1 MRHPRWRTAASAALL
16 LGALGATRAEAY
28 EQEVKKQAEELAERI
43 QRAGRKR
50 VAVVDFVDLEGN
62 VTQLGRFLAEELSV
76 TLSALPVDLEVIDR
90 NHLATLLK
98 EKKLSAEGL
107 VDPSTTRRLGEI
119 LGVDVLVTGSLT
131 SFGESVRVTTKAL
144 DAATAKMIAASRV
157 DVAKVETIRALLSAD
172 LSEPGTAARKPP
184 RAKTAKPPQSAS
196 VFDELPR
203 VLEQNKF
210 SFELKGCELT
220 GRTAVCKLAVTN
232 LSPERR
238 TLSVTGSSR
247 LYDDNGNVYRVADA
261 AIANVE
267 GAMPGERS
275 KVSMPL
281 HHDVAVILTIAFRD
295 LAPDATRVSALE
307 ITCRAGTS
315 FVVTFKGV
323 AFLARGLPPALSTAR
338 RAGQRTSRE
347 ACSHGA
353 RPATRL

>member
-1 MRHPRWRTAASAALL
+1 MCERGVRAAVW
-16 LGALGATRAEAY
+16 ATLVVACLTVVAEADAY

-50 VAVVDFVDLEGN
+50 VAVVDFVDLQGN

-76 TLSALPVDLEVIDR
+76 TLSALPADLEVIDR
-90 NHLATLLK
+90 NHLAALLK
-98 EKKLSAEGL
+98 EKKLSADGL
-107 VDPSTTRRLGEI
+107 LDPGTTRRLGEI

-144 DAATAKMIAASRV
+144 DAATAKLIAASRV
-157 DVAKVETIRALLSAD
+157 DIAKVETIRDLLSSE
-172 LSEPGTAARKPP
+172 LSGAAAAGKSS
-184 RAKTAKPPQSAS
+184 RAKTESGSRPRT
-196 VFDELPR
+196 VVGDLPR
-203 VLEQNKF
+203 VSEQNKF

-238 TLSVTGSSR
+238 ILNVQGSSR

-267 GAMPGERS
+267 RAMPGERS
-275 KVSMPL
+275 TVSMPL
-281 HHDVAVILTIAFRD
+281 HHDVAVTVTIVFRD

-307 ITCRAGTS
+307 ITCRAGTD
-315 FVVTFKGV
+315 FVVTFKDV
-323 AFLARGLPPALSTAR
+323 AFLAQDLHPTLPRAR
-338 RAGQRTSRE
+338 RAGQRVSRE
-347 ACSHGA
+347 ADSHAA